1 MTEATREDPTARP
14 GRSLAAPILVAF
26 CLLGAAGVYVYETNR
41 SPPAALHGAAMSA
54 QPDAVVVG
62 PLSSQPGA
70 SPPAP
75 TAKPAPAPPALVS
88 TSAAQ
93 QQAQAQQIAAQPAA
107 AKPAPAATPAPPPQS
122 VTAHLPAPGVDVVRV
137 DQYGSLVMAG
147 RAQPGETLT
156 IRSGVTMLGSVTAD
170 SDGQWVF
177 LPDATL
183 PSGVHQLSVADHAAS
198 STDAT
203 EQTTVL
209 LSLPGAG
216 SAGATAS
223 VAGTTLKSGP
233 MIVLSQGNQ
242 PPRLLL
248 APPGS
253 HPGPVGLDIVQ
264 YDEKGR
270 IRFTGHAR
278 PGAMVRLYVNNHAL
292 GDARANAQGIW
303 TLTPGK
309 DMPPGIYQLRTDE
322 LALNGRV
329 LARSEVPFARA
340 SLTQVLAPG
349 QGVVQPGDCLW
360 TIARHD
366 YGRGVVYTAIFADN
380 LDQIRDPAKIYPG
393 QAFHMPTPD
402 EAAHAP
408 PVSAITKLTKLR
420 RRETHPQGETSG
432 GETSG
437 G

>member
-1 MTEATREDPTARP
+1 MTEATREDPAPAGRP
-14 GRSLAAPILVAF
+14 GRSFAAPILVAV
-26 CLLGAAGVYVYETNR
+26 CLLGAAGVYVYETDRNAPATVH
-41 SPPAALHGAAMSA
+41 SGAVPAQPAAVAAALPTPSQSSSSQSSLA
-54 QPDAVVVG
+54 QASVA
-62 PLSSQPGA
+62 QPGA
-70 SPPAP
+70 AHPGPM
-75 TAKPAPAPPALVS
+75 TKPAQPSIAT

-93 QQAQAQQIAAQPAA
+93 QQAQAQQAQAHAAV
-107 AKPAPAATPAPPPQS
+107 TPAPPAQPA
-122 VTAHLPAPGVDVVRV
+122 AHLPAPSVDVVRL

-147 RAQPGETLT
+147 RAEPGETLT
-156 IRSGVTMLGSVTAD
+156 IRSGVTMLGTVTAD

-198 STDAT
+198 TKDIAD
-203 EQTTVL
+203 QTTVL

-216 SAGATAS
+216 GAGATAT
-223 VAGTTLKSGP
+223 VAGSTLKSGP
-233 MIVLSQGNQ
+233 MIVLSQGNE

-264 YDEKGR
+264 YDEQGR
-270 IRFTGHAR
+270 IKFTGHAR
-278 PGAMVRLYVNNHAL
+278 PGRMVRLYVNDHAL
-292 GDARANAQGIW
+292 GDAQANARGIW
-303 TLTPGK
+303 TLTPAK

-322 LALNGRV
+322 LAPNGRV

-366 YGRGVVYTAIFADN
+366 YGRGVEYTAIFAEN

-408 PVSAITKLTKLR
+408 PVSAITKLK
-420 RRETHPQGETSG
+420 RRETHLRGETTG
-432 GETSG
+432 G
-437 G
+437 

>member
-1 MTEATREDPTARP
+1 MTEATREDPARAARP
-14 GRSLAAPILVAF
+14 GRSFAAPILVVVCVLA
-26 CLLGAAGVYVYETNR
+26 AAGVYVYETNH
-41 SPPAALHGAAMSA
+41 SPPVHGAAVPTA
-54 QPDAVVVG
+54 QPAAVAVAS
-62 PLSSQPGA
+62 PSA
-70 SPPAP
+70 SPPSASPPVPAP
-75 TAKPAPAPPALVS
+75 KPASVGPSVTS
-88 TSAAQ
+88 TTPAQ
-93 QQAQAQQIAAQPAA
+93 QQAQAQQAIAAQPAA
-107 AKPAPAATPAPPPQS
+107 AKPAATPAPSPQP
-122 VTAHLPAPGVDVVRV
+122 VAVHLPAPSVDVVRV

-147 RAQPGETLT
+147 RAEPGETLT
-156 IRSGVTMLGSVTAD
+156 IRSGVTMLGTVTAD

-177 LPDATL
+177 LPDATI
-183 PSGVHQLSVADHAAS
+183 PSGVHQLSVADHAAG
-198 STDAT
+198 STDPT

-216 SAGATAS
+216 GAGPTAS
-223 VAGTTLKSGP
+223 VAGAALKTGP
-233 MIVLSQGNQ
+233 MIVLSQGNE

-248 APPGS
+248 APPDS

-278 PGAMVRLYVNNHAL
+278 PGFMVRLYVNDHEM
-292 GDARANAQGIW
+292 GDAQASAQGIW
-303 TLTPGK
+303 TLTPGR

-322 LALNGRV
+322 LAPNGRV

-349 QGVVQPGDCLW
+349 QAVVQPGDCLW

-366 YGRGVVYTAIFADN
+366 YGRGVEYTAIFAEN

-393 QAFHMPTPD
+393 QAFHMPTAD

-408 PVSAITKLTKLR
+408 PVSAITKLK
-420 RRETHPQGETSG
+420 RRETHLRGETTG
-432 GETSG
+432 G
-437 G
+437 

>member
-1 MTEATREDPTARP
+1 MT
-14 GRSLAAPILVAF
+14 
-26 CLLGAAGVYVYETNR
+26 
-41 SPPAALHGAAMSA
+41 
-54 QPDAVVVG
+54 
-62 PLSSQPGA
+62 
-70 SPPAP
+70 
-75 TAKPAPAPPALVS
+75 KPAPAQPSSP
-88 TSAAQ
+88 AQ
-93 QQAQAQQIAAQPAA
+93 QQAQAQQAIAQPAA
-107 AKPAPAATPAPPPQS
+107 AKPAVTPAAAPAPQPAAT
-122 VTAHLPAPGVDVVRV
+122 HLPAPSVDVVRV

-147 RAQPGETLT
+147 RAEPGETLT
-156 IRSGVTMLGSVTAD
+156 IRSGVTMLGTVTAD

-183 PSGVHQLSVADHAAS
+183 PSGVHQLSVADTAAS
-198 STDAT
+198 SKDTAA
-203 EQTTVL
+203 QTTIL

-216 SAGATAS
+216 GAGATAS

-233 MIVLSQGNQ
+233 MIVLSQGNA

-278 PGAMVRLYVNNHAL
+278 PGSMVRLYVNDHAL
-292 GDARANAQGIW
+292 GDAQANAQGIW
-303 TLTPGK
+303 TLTPSR

-322 LALNGRV
+322 LAPNGKV

-349 QGVVQPGDCLW
+349 QAVVQPGDCLW

-366 YGRGVVYTAIFADN
+366 YGRGVEYTAIFAEN

-408 PVSAITKLTKLR
+408 PVSAITKLR
-420 RRETHPQGETSG
+420 RRETHPRGETG
-432 GETSG
+432 GG
-437 G
+437 

>member
-1 MTEATREDPTARP
+1 MTEATREDPAPAERP
-14 GRSLAAPILVAF
+14 GRSFAALILVAV
-26 CLLGAAGVYVYETNR
+26 CLLGAAGVYVYETNH
-41 SPPAALHGAAMSA
+41 SPPVAVHGMTVPAA
-54 QPDAVVVG
+54 QPASVAA
-62 PLSSQPGA
+62 A
-70 SPPAP
+70 SPSLPPPSPAHPVP
-75 TAKPAPAPPALVS
+75 TPRPAPAQPSIVA
-88 TSAAQ
+88 TAAAQ
-93 QQAQAQQIAAQPAA
+93 QQAQAQQAQAQPDAAQPPAA
-107 AKPAPAATPAPPPQS
+107 AKPAVAPASPPRAAAP
-122 VTAHLPAPGVDVVRV
+122 HLPAPAVDVVRV

-147 RAQPGETLT
+147 RAEPGETLT

-198 STDAT
+198 SKDMT
-203 EQTTVL
+203 EQTTIL

-216 SAGATAS
+216 GGAATAS
-223 VAGTTLKSGP
+223 IAGSTLKSGP
-233 MIVLSQGNQ
+233 MIVLNQGNE

-270 IRFTGHAR
+270 IRFTGHAQ
-278 PGAMVRLYVNNHAL
+278 PGRMVRLYVNDHAL
-292 GDARANAQGIW
+292 GDAQADAHGIW
-303 TLTPGK
+303 TLTPTK

-322 LALNGRV
+322 LAPNGRV

-349 QGVVQPGDCLW
+349 QAVVQPGDCLW

-366 YGRGVVYTAIFADN
+366 YGRGVEYTAIFAEN

-408 PVSAITKLTKLR
+408 PVSAITKLK
-420 RRETHPQGETSG
+420 RRETHLRGETTG
-432 GETSG
+432 G
-437 G
+437 

>member
-1 MTEATREDPTARP
+1 
-14 GRSLAAPILVAF
+14 VAF

-41 SPPAALHGAAMSA
+41 SPPAAVHGAAVPA

-70 SPPAP
+70 DQPGADQPGP
-75 TAKPAPAPPALVS
+75 TAKPAPAVPLPAQPSVAAS
-88 TSAAQ
+88 SAAR
-93 QQAQAQQIAAQPAA
+93 QQAQAQQAQAQQAQAQQTVAQPGA
-107 AKPAPAATPAPPPQS
+107 AKPAATPAPSAQPAA
-122 VTAHLPAPGVDVVRV
+122 AHLPAPSLPAPSVDVVRV

-156 IRSGVTMLGSVTAD
+156 IRSGVTMLGSVTAG

-198 STDAT
+198 SKDSAA
-203 EQTTVL
+203 QTTIL
-209 LSLPGAG
+209 LSLPGGGA
-216 SAGATAS
+216 SATAS
-223 VAGTTLKSGP
+223 IAGSTLKSGP
-233 MIVLSQGNQ
+233 MIVLSQGNE

-264 YDEKGR
+264 YDEQGR

-278 PGAMVRLYVNNHAL
+278 PGRLVRLYVNDHAL
-292 GDARANAQGIW
+292 GDAQANAHGIW
-303 TLTPGK
+303 TLTPTK
-309 DMPPGIYQLRTDE
+309 DMPPGIYRLRTDE
-322 LALNGRV
+322 LATNGRV

-349 QGVVQPGDCLW
+349 QAVVQPGDCLW

-366 YGRGVVYTAIFADN
+366 YGRGVVYTAIFAEN

-408 PVSAITKLTKLR
+408 PVSAIRKLTKLK
-420 RRETHPQGETSG
+420 RRETHRREETSRGETSG
-432 GETSG
+432 G
-437 G
+437 